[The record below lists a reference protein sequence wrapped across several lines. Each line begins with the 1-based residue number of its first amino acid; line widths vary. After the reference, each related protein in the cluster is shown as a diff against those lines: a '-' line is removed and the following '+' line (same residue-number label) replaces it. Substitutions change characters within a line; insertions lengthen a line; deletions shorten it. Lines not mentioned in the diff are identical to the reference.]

1 MTKVIRRVAF
11 LLFFGLPNV
20 TLAGYRGLG
29 AVRDVQWQDNR
40 LTLDCGGP
48 RVQISVLAPDLV
60 RVRLT
65 PAGEFPPDFSHAVAV
80 REWPATSC
88 QLALDAEK
96 IVLRTSELEVRI
108 ARDPC
113 RISFFDT
120 GGTPVCLEEQTMGM
134 TWDGPRV
141 QCFKEMPPDEFYYGL
156 GEKTGR
162 LNKRGRSWVMWNTDH
177 PGYNSVADPLY
188 QSHPFFIALRVGNAY
203 AIFFDNTYRTTFKF
217 GAGSSAY
224 YSFAADG
231 GELDYYFIYG
241 PSVKKVLMRYTDLVG
256 RMPLPPLWALGYQ
269 QCRWSYYPEAEVRAL
284 AHMFRQKGIPCDVIY
299 LDIHYM
305 DGYRCFT
312 WDSTRFPDPKRL
324 MADLAAMGFKVVV
337 IIDPGIKVDPSYWA
351 CAEGLA
357 GDHFCRLPDGTL
369 HVSAVWPGDCYFP
382 DFLQPS
388 TRTWWGGLYRG
399 LIEDG
404 VAGFWNDMNE
414 PGVWGG
420 TFPDIVQ
427 HRQNGRLV
435 DHVAVHNVYGL
446 EMARATYEGV
456 RNLRPE
462 KRPFVLT
469 RAGFAGVQRY
479 AAVWTG
485 DNVANWEH
493 LHLALSMCLGLG
505 MSGVPFVGFD
515 IGGFE
520 GSPSPELFT
529 RFLQL
534 GALAP
539 LCRNHTCY
547 GTRDQ
552 EPWAF
557 GETYEEINAR
567 TIRLRYQL
575 LPCLY
580 WLFRQASITGVPVMR
595 PLLMEFQSD
604 PATWELDDQ
613 FLLGSALLVA
623 PVLSEGTRMR
633 WVYLPEGEW
642 YDFYSNQRLRGPAR
656 VMVEAPLER
665 IPLFV
670 RAGAVVPMQ
679 DPLNFVGE
687 KPLDPLILSVY
698 PSTHVCTDSLY
709 EDAGEGF
716 GYLRGEYACRQ
727 VAIASSS
734 RGLRVELSGRLGT
747 YRPPR
752 RSLLLRVNGLRS
764 APREVVALG
773 QVIPAMRGKEE
784 LQSKER
790 GWYFDSEQLIVWVK
804 LPETEAPLRVELR

>member
-1 MTKVIRRVAF
+1 MTKVGKGVAF
-11 LLFFGLPNV
+11 LLFMVLP
-20 TLAGYRGLG
+20 TLALASYRSLG
-29 AVRDVQWQDNR
+29 AVRNVHWHDNR
-40 LTLDCGGP
+40 LTLDCSGP
-48 RVQISVLAPDLV
+48 RVQISVLAPDVV
-60 RVRLT
+60 RVRLA
-65 PAGEFPPDFSHAVAV
+65 PGGEFAPDFSHAVVV
-80 REWPATSC
+80 RDWPGASC
-88 QLALDAEK
+88 ELAQDAEK
-96 IVLRTSELEVRI
+96 IVLKTAELEVRVK
-108 ARDPC
+108 RDPC
-113 RISFFDT
+113 RISFLDK
-120 GGTPVCLEEQTMGM
+120 GGRPVCVEEHTMGM

-141 QCFKEMPPDEFYYGL
+141 QCFKQMPHDEFYYGL

-162 LNKRGRSWVMWNTDH
+162 LNKRGRSWVMWNTDY
-177 PGYNSVADPLY
+177 PGYNSVTDPLY
-188 QSHPFFIALRVGNAY
+188 QSHPFFIALRGGNAY
-203 AIFFDNTYRTTFKF
+203 AIFFDNAYRTTFKF

-269 QCRWSYYPEAEVRAL
+269 QCRYSYYPEAEVRTL
-284 AHMFRQKGIPCDVIY
+284 AHTFRQKGIPCDVIY

-312 WDSTRFPDPKRL
+312 WDTTRFPNPQKL
-324 MADLAAMGFKVVV
+324 IADLATMGFKVVA
-337 IIDPGIKVDPSYWA
+337 IIDPGIKVDPSYWV

-357 GDHFCRLPDGTL
+357 GDHFCRLPDGRL

-382 DFLQPS
+382 DFLRPA
-388 TRTWWGGLYRG
+388 TRAWWGGLYRG
-399 LIEDG
+399 LVEDG
-404 VAGFWNDMNE
+404 IAGFWNDMNE

-427 HRQNGRLV
+427 HWQNGQLV
-435 DHVAVHNVYGL
+435 DHLAVHNVYGL

-456 RNLRPE
+456 RGLRPE
-462 KRPFVLT
+462 QRPFVLT

-493 LHLALSMCLGLG
+493 LRLALSMCLGLG
-505 MSGVPFVGFD
+505 ISGVPFIGFD

-520 GSPSPELFT
+520 GSASPELFG

-534 GALAP
+534 GALTP

-575 LPCLY
+575 LPYLY
-580 WLFRQASITGVPVMR
+580 GLFRQASITGIPVMR

-604 PATWELDDQ
+604 PATWEQDDQ

-642 YDFYSNQRLRGPAR
+642 YDFYSNHKLRGPAR
-656 VMVEAPLER
+656 VVVEAPLER
-665 IPLFV
+665 IPVFV

-679 DPLNFVGE
+679 EPVNFVGE
-687 KPLDPLILSVY
+687 RPLDPLILSIY
-698 PSTHVCTDSLY
+698 PATHLWTDSLY

-727 VAIASSS
+727 LTVASSRS
-734 RGLRVELSGRLGT
+734 GLRVELSARQGM
-747 YRPPR
+747 YQPPR
-752 RSLLLRVNGLRS
+752 RSLLLRVNGLRVG
-764 APREVVALG
+764 PREVVARG
-773 QVIPAMRGKEE
+773 QLIPAMVGKEE
-784 LQSKER
+784 LQSKEM
-790 GWYFDSEQLIVWVK
+790 GWYFDAEQLIVWVK
-804 LPETEAPLRVELR
+804 LPETAAPLRVELR